1 MRPLLSR
8 ILVAA
13 AVMLLA
19 ACQASGSPSGTP
31 TQAPISTT
39 AAPPPVTAAPPSLTA
54 APTQA
59 SEPTTSAAPS
69 SKLVVMGDSVLGQP
83 TKSEI
88 VSRLEQELGV
98 VLSVRSWLNP
108 DLPKY
113 GSNGGERSAD
123 LLARLQ
129 TDEVLRQDLR
139 DADVILFD
147 VPFGILN
154 DTCKGLDL
162 SSSEL
167 EPCWAEVPAT
177 YRAETDAIFTELVA
191 LRDPSEAIIR
201 VTDVWQFLWPT
212 LHDLGIYDIVRPAW
226 QAMNQAVA
234 DAAARHQI
242 PLVRAYDAFTG
253 PDGERDP
260 VAAGDVQADELHLT
274 QQGSERLVD
283 LIVSLGFEPLR

>member
-1 MRPLLSR
+1 MRPRLSR
-8 ILVAA
+8 VLVAA

-39 AAPPPVTAAPPSLTA
+39 AAPPPVTAVPPSLTA

-59 SEPTTSAAPS
+59 SEPTTSAAPTWN
-69 SKLVVMGDSVLGQP
+69 LVLMGDSVLLHP
-83 TKSEI
+83 KSQI

-98 VLSVRSWLNP
+98 ILEVHDWINP
-108 DLPKY
+108 DIAKY
-113 GSNGGERSAD
+113 RGNGGERSAD

-154 DTCKGLDL
+154 DTCKGLDR

-167 EPCWAEVPAT
+167 EPCWAEIPAT

-212 LHDLGIYDIVRPAW
+212 LHNLGIYDTVRPAW

-234 DAAARHQI
+234 DASARHGI
-242 PLVRAYDAFTG
+242 PLVRAYEAFTG

-260 VAAGDVQADELHLT
+260 VAAGDVQADEFHLT
-274 QQGSERLVD
+274 PQGSERLVE
-283 LIVSLGFEPLR
+283 LIVALGFEPLR

>member
-1 MRPLLSR
+1 MKLLLFRVS
-8 ILVAA
+8 VAA
-13 AVMLLA
+13 AVTLLA
-19 ACQASGSPSGTP
+19 ACQASGSPGGTP
-31 TQAPISTT
+31 TQDPISTT
-39 AAPPPVTAAPPSLTA
+39 AAPPPVTA

-59 SEPTTSAAPS
+59 SEPTTSAAPTWD
-69 SKLVVMGDSVLGQP
+69 LVLMGDSVLLQP
-83 TKSEI
+83 TWHI

-98 VLSVRSWLNP
+98 TVKLHEWINP
-108 DLPKY
+108 DIAKY

-129 TDEVLRQDLR
+129 TDEALRQDLR

-154 DTCKGLDL
+154 DTCKGLDR

-167 EPCWAEVPAT
+167 ESCWAESSAA
-177 YRAETDAIFTELVA
+177 YRADADGIFTELVA
-191 LRDPSEAIIR
+191 LRDPSDAIIR

-212 LHDLGIYDIVRPAW
+212 FHSLGIYNTVRPAW
-226 QAMNQAVA
+226 QAMNQGVA
-234 DAAARHQI
+234 DAAARHEI

-260 VAAGDVQADELHLT
+260 VAAGDVLEDETHLT
-274 QQGSERLVD
+274 SQGSERLVD
-283 LIVSLGFEPLR
+283 LIVALGFEPLR

>member
-8 ILVAA
+8 VLVAA

-39 AAPPPVTAAPPSLTA
+39 AAPPPVTAAPTQTSKPTARA
-54 APTQA
+54 APTWD
-59 SEPTTSAAPS
+59 
-69 SKLVVMGDSVLGQP
+69 LVLMGDSVLQP
-83 TKSEI
+83 VWPI

-98 VLSVRSWLNP
+98 TLKLHQWINP
-108 DLPKY
+108 DIAKY
-113 GSNGGERSAD
+113 GGNGGERSAD

-129 TDEVLRQDLR
+129 TDEALRQDLR
-139 DADVILFD
+139 DAEVILFD

-154 DTCKGLDL
+154 DTCKGLDP

-167 EPCWAEVPAT
+167 EPCWAESSAA
-177 YRAETDAIFTELVA
+177 YRADADAIFTELVG
-191 LRDPSEAIIR
+191 LRDPSDAIIR

-212 LHDLGIYDIVRPAW
+212 FHNLGIYDIVRPAW

-234 DAAARHQI
+234 DAAARYEI

-253 PDGERDP
+253 PGGERDP
-260 VAAGDVQADELHLT
+260 VAAGDVLTDEFHLT

-283 LIVSLGFEPLR
+283 LIVALGFEPLR